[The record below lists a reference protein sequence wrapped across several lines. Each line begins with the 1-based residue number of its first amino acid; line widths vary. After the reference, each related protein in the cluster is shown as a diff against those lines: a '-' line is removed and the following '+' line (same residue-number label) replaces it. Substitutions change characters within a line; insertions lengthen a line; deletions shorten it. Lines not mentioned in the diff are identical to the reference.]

1 MVATGNTAL
10 AALKMMKE
18 WGLEMNKVSFLGII
32 GSKKALEGIEKKYPE
47 VEVSLIPHNT
57 PKYGGKLIASSTL
70 RLSMRIWLIKD
81 MSFLGAEML
90 EIGCIILQSDRCW
103 TDMVVV
109 QARGMIHVYS
119 WKKKKVDGV
128 YQ

>member
-47 VEVSLIPHNT
+47 VEVSTI
-57 PKYGGKLIASSTL
+57 
-70 RLSMRIWLIKD
+70 
-81 MSFLGAEML
+81 
-90 EIGCIILQSDRCW
+90 SDRSHRRVAD
-103 TDMVVV
+103 T
-109 QARGMIHVYS
+109 
-119 WKKKKVDGV
+119 
-128 YQ
+128 

>member
-47 VEVSLIPHNT
+47 VEVSLISHDM
-57 PKYGGKLIASSTL
+57 PK
-70 RLSMRIWLIKD
+70 
-81 MSFLGAEML
+81 
-90 EIGCIILQSDRCW
+90 Q
-103 TDMVVV
+103 
-109 QARGMIHVYS
+109 
-119 WKKKKVDGV
+119 
-128 YQ
+128 